1 MRMAVIQKY
10 LVWLVI
16 ACVVTAAI
24 AFFFFFQFGHNDA
37 KVLADFPIA
46 YAIFDRA
53 IADYS
58 KSALGSS
65 PEGGSANIDLE
76 LKADEALADL
86 NTKASARIS
95 SLTRN
100 DGDLMQTMLEIAD
113 LSGKELVALK
123 EYKTAVADG
132 SSDLNKAA
140 AVYADLTQKRQTAY
154 LHFRELAGI
163 R

>member
-1 MRMAVIQKY
+1 MAVIQKY
-10 LVWLVI
+10 RVWLVI

-24 AFFFFFQFGHNDA
+24 AFFFFQFGHNDA
-37 KVLADFPIA
+37 KVLADFPNA
-46 YAIFDRA
+46 YAKFDRA

-58 KSALGSS
+58 KTALGSN
-65 PEGGSANIDLE
+65 PEGGSANNDLE
-76 LKADEALADL
+76 LNADEALADL
-86 NTKASARIS
+86 NRKASARIS

-132 SSDLNKAA
+132 SSDLDKAA
-140 AVYADLTQKRQTAY
+140 AAYADLTQKRQTAY
-154 LHFRELAGI
+154 LRFRELAGI
-163 R
+163 K